1 MSDGQTASEQA
12 RFGQYPLSVASGR
25 SLSTEAGTMDLPDLE
40 ALSLEAARQLVRDLH
55 LKLIECRKSQERYRT
70 VVEDQ
75 TEVIS
80 RFRSDGLFT
89 FVNSVYC
96 RFFGKPSHELLGKQ
110 WQPMAVPD
118 DVPGIEAQLRR
129 LSPTN
134 PVVMIENRVYAGS
147 GQVHWMQFVNRA
159 FFDAEGRLEEIQSV
173 GRDIT
178 ERKRAEELVRE
189 RDEFTQAILNSVSS
203 HIAVVDPNGVIMAVN
218 DPWRRFAIENGTEPG
233 RPARN
238 TEVGVNYLQICRES
252 RGESSE
258 GAMTAHDGISHAAQ
272 VGRRH

>member
-1 MSDGQTASEQA
+1 
-12 RFGQYPLSVASGR
+12 
-25 SLSTEAGTMDLPDLE
+25 MDLPDLE
-40 ALSLEAARQLVRDLH
+40 ALSVEETRQLVRDLH

-110 WQPMAVPD
+110 WQPMAVPH

-159 FFDAEGRLEEIQSV
+159 FFDAEEGSKRSV
-173 GRDIT
+173 GGT
-178 ERKRAEELVRE
+178 GHHRAQAGGGGAARE
-189 RDEFTQAILNSVSS
+189 R
-203 HIAVVDPNGVIMAVN
+203 
-218 DPWRRFAIENGTEPG
+218 
-233 RPARN
+233 
-238 TEVGVNYLQICRES
+238 
-252 RGESSE
+252 
-258 GAMTAHDGISHAAQ
+258 TAFFGPL
-272 VGRRH
+272 